1 MHLTFVAGQSCY
13 IFLPAHFN
21 VNIIDWPMPEL
32 CAGMRHSVM
41 SGAEHVNGAAM
52 HEQLNCLQGCTQ
64 CDGSDTNYAHSQH

>member
-1 MHLTFVAGQSCY
+1 M
-13 IFLPAHFN
+13 
-21 VNIIDWPMPEL
+21 NIIDWPMPEL